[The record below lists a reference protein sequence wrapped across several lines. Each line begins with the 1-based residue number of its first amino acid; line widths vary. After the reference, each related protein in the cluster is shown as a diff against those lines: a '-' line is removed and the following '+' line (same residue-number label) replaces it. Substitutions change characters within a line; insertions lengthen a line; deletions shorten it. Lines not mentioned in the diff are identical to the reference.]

1 MSGLSNQF
9 INKKILIYGFGKTGK
24 ACFNY
29 LKTKNTVKI
38 FDDHKK
44 NIKESISK
52 RSLRSYDFD
61 IILISPGI
69 DLNKCNLSN
78 FLKKN
83 KKKIIN
89 ELDVFYLNNLENKKI
104 TITGTNGKSTSS
116 KLLYDVLKKKYKD
129 VRLVGNIG
137 KPILSEKNIKSN
149 TLFVIEASS
158 YQIEYSK
165 YFKTDYAVILNI
177 SPDHLE
183 RHRTFAKYVNSKF
196 KLIKNQDKG
205 SFAYIHKNNFYINK
219 ILKNTKVRSKVYKI
233 NSKIN
238 SSFQAKITNKY
249 FENRNNKTNLKF
261 IIEISKKFN
270 VKNNDILDVVNLFK
284 ALKYRQQIIYKS
296 KNLLI
301 INDSKSTS
309 FSSTINI
316 LKSYR
321 NIYWLVGGQAKKGDK
336 FDLNKK
342 YFKYI
347 KAYIFGKNKS
357 FFEKKFKNKIRYKTF
372 SSIKRALIKVTYD
385 IKKRPAYSN
394 ILFSPSAA
402 SFDQFKNFEAR
413 GEYFNFLIKKLK
425 VIKAI
430 NGK

>member
-1 MSGLSNQF
+1 MVNLYNQF
-9 INKKILIYGFGKTGK
+9 KNQKILIYGFGKSGM
-24 ACFNY
+24 ACFSN
-29 LKTKNTVKI
+29 LNKDNNLNI
-38 FDDHKK
+38 FDDNKK
-44 NIKESISK
+44 RIPINKKKFYITKQKLLKKI
-52 RSLRSYDFD
+52 YD
-61 IILISPGI
+61 LIVVSPGI
-69 DLNKCNLSN
+69 DLNVCSIKNY
-78 FLKKN
+78 LKKN
-83 KKKIIN
+83 KLKIIN
-89 ELDVFYLNNLENKKI
+89 ELDIFYLKNIKNKKI

-116 KLLYDVLKKKYKD
+116 KLLYEVLKKKYKD

-137 KPILSEKNIKSN
+137 KPILSEKNIKPN

-165 YFKTDYAVILNI
+165 YFKTDYAIILNI

-183 RHRTFAKYVNSKF
+183 RHGTFTKYVSSKF

-205 SFAYIHKNNFYINK
+205 GFAYIHKNNFYINK

-270 VKNNDILDVVNLFK
+270 VKNNDILNVVNLFE
-284 ALKYRQQIIYKS
+284 ALKYRQQIIYEN
-296 KNLLI
+296 KNLII

-336 FDLNKK
+336 FNLNKK
-342 YFKYI
+342 YYKNLE
-347 KAYIFGKNKS
+347 AYIYGKDRYV
-357 FFEKKFKNKIRYKTF
+357 FFKLFKNKFKVNLSKDLKNSLKLIPDLRNL
-372 SSIKRALIKVTYD
+372 KRKVT
-385 IKKRPAYSN
+385 

-402 SFDQFKNFEAR
+402 SFDQYKNFEDR
-413 GEYFNFLIKKLK
+413 GKEFNALIKQYLK
-425 VIKAI
+425 K
-430 NGK
+430 